1 MLLRFVLTDS
11 LSPTPDTEGIPG
23 YEGSVSGALG
33 TISSLSLAVQ
43 VAASVPSFVAVSL
56 QSSRTTSL
64 HLSLC
69 YLHITSWG
77 GAGTKSSLAPVTK
90 TVPVM
95 ACRLILQAEA
105 PNDRLPTVRQAGR
118 SLEAGFEL

>member
-69 YLHITSWG
+69 YLHITSG
-77 GAGTKSSLAPVTK
+77 GGG
-90 TVPVM
+90 
-95 ACRLILQAEA
+95 QA
-105 PNDRLPTVRQAGR
+105 PNLP
-118 SLEAGFEL
+118 